1 MTSIAAKASR
11 LNLKHATIAV
21 ALVLSLMPAAHA
33 DPADTELL
41 KKGAGLLEKNCKR
54 CHATGTDDKST
65 HFKAPPFR
73 DVFKRY
79 PAENIAEA
87 LAEGIVSGHPDM
99 PEFVFETGDIDA
111 IVAYLDSLAAAAPAP
126 KAKAAP

>member
-1 MTSIAAKASR
+1 MRSAITIYSGKTVRRAALAIALAFAG
-11 LNLKHATIAV
+11 LTAA
-21 ALVLSLMPAAHA
+21 PAAEPKA
-33 DPADTELL
+33 DLLKAELL
-41 KKGAGLLEKNCKR
+41 KNGEQLLVKNCKR
-54 CHATGTDDKST
+54 CHAIRQDDKST

-99 PEFVFETGDIDA
+99 PEFVFEPNDIDA
-111 IVAYLDSLAAAAPAP
+111 IIAYLDSLNINPAN
-126 KAKAAP
+126 